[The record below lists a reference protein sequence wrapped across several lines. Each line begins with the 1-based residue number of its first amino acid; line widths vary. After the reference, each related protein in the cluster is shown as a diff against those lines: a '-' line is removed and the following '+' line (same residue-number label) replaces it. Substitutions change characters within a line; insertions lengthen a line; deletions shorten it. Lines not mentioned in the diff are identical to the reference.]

1 MNFENEIVY
10 VKNKEYVYVETINV
24 DNDNVLD
31 LSIFE
36 IEEWTHL
43 TKISK
48 VFEDAVV
55 NLDVE
60 ISLRPYIVNLDV
72 EISLRPYINVS
83 KDIKKGAYYLYYSPF
98 CNWKGFN
105 DLEYEMLEINDIY
118 KVVFD
123 LVREDKKRTINKFR
137 RWIIDNYTNIQMHY
151 ENLLDN
157 KINLF
162 IPFS

>member
-1 MNFENEIVY
+1 MNLEYEIVY
-10 VKNKEYVYVETINV
+10 VKHKKYIYVLTINV

-60 ISLRPYIVNLDV
+60 ISLRPYI
-72 EISLRPYINVS
+72 NVS
-83 KDIKKGAYYLYYSPF
+83 KDIKKCAYYLYYSPF
-98 CNWKGFN
+98 CGWKGFN
-105 DLEYEMLEINDIY
+105 DLECETLEINDIY
-118 KVVFD
+118 EVVFNF
-123 LVREDKKRTINKFR
+123 VREDKKITINKFR
-137 RWIIDNYTNIQMHY
+137 RWVIDNYETIKTHY
-151 ENLLDN
+151 DTLINN
-157 KINLF
+157 KIDLF
-162 IPFS
+162 IPWS

>member
-1 MNFENEIVY
+1 MNLEYEIVY
-10 VKNKEYVYVETINV
+10 VKNKEYIYVLTMNV

-43 TKISK
+43 TKMSK
-48 VFEDAVV
+48 VFEDAVD
-55 NLDVE
+55 NLDVDK
-60 ISLRPYIVNLDV
+60 SLR
-72 EISLRPYINVS
+72 RYINIS
-83 KDIKKGAYYLYYSPF
+83 ENIKKGVYYLYYSPF
-98 CNWKGFN
+98 CWRKGFN
-105 DLEYEMLEINDIY
+105 DLEYEILEIKNIY

-123 LVREDKKRTINKFR
+123 LVREDKKITINKFR
-137 RWIIDNYTNIQMHY
+137 RWITENYTNIQTHY
-151 ENLLDN
+151 EGLLNN

>member
-1 MNFENEIVY
+1 MNLEYEIIC
-10 VKNKEYVYVETINV
+10 VKNKKYIYVLTINV

-60 ISLRPYIVNLDV
+60 ISLRPYI
-72 EISLRPYINVS
+72 NVS
-83 KDIKKGAYYLYYSPF
+83 KDIKKCAYYLYYSPF
-98 CNWKGFN
+98 CWWKGFN
-105 DLEYEMLEINDIY
+105 DLECETLEINDIY
-118 KVVFD
+118 EVVFNF
-123 LVREDKKRTINKFR
+123 VKEDKKITINKFR
-137 RWIIDNYTNIQMHY
+137 RWVADNYEIIKTHY
-151 ENLLDN
+151 ETLLNN
-157 KINLF
+157 KIDLF

>member
-1 MNFENEIVY
+1 MENEIVY
-10 VKNKEYVYVETINV
+10 IKNKEYIYVLTINV

-43 TKISK
+43 KKISK

-55 NLDVE
+55 NLDV
-60 ISLRPYIVNLDV
+60 D
-72 EISLRPYINVS
+72 ISLRPYINIS
-83 KDIKKGAYYLYYSPF
+83 KNIKNAVYYLYYSPF
-98 CNWKGFN
+98 CHWKGFN

-118 KVVFD
+118 EVVFN
-123 LVREDKKRTINKFR
+123 LVREHQKITINEFR
-137 RWIIDNYTNIQMHY
+137 KWITENYTNIQTHY
-151 ENLLDN
+151 DNLLND
-157 KINLF
+157 KIHLF

>member
-10 VKNKEYVYVETINV
+10 VKNKEYIYVLTINV

-60 ISLRPYIVNLDV
+60 ISLRPYI
-72 EISLRPYINVS
+72 NVS
-83 KDIKKGAYYLYYSPF
+83 KDIKKCAYYLYYSPF
-98 CNWKGFN
+98 CWWKGFN
-105 DLEYEMLEINDIY
+105 DLESETLEINDIY
-118 KVVFD
+118 ELVFNF
-123 LVREDKKRTINKFR
+123 VKEDKKITINKFR
-137 RWIIDNYTNIQMHY
+137 RWVVDNYEIIKTHY
-151 ENLLDN
+151 ETLVCN
-157 KINLF
+157 KIDLF

>member
-1 MNFENEIVY
+1 MNLENEIVY
-10 VKNKEYVYVETINV
+10 VKNKEYIYVLTINV

-43 TKISK
+43 IKISK
-48 VFEDAVV
+48 VFEDAV
-55 NLDVE
+55 
-60 ISLRPYIVNLDV
+60 VNLDV

-98 CNWKGFN
+98 CWRKGFN
-105 DLEYEMLEINDIY
+105 DLESEILKINDIY

-123 LVREDKKRTINKFR
+123 LVREDKKITINKFR
-137 RWIIDNYTNIQMHY
+137 RWVIDNYEIIQMHY
-151 ENLLDN
+151 DTLLNN

-162 IPFS
+162 IPFNI

>member
-1 MNFENEIVY
+1 MNFENQIVY
-10 VKNKEYVYVETINV
+10 VKNKEYVYVLTINV

-60 ISLRPYIVNLDV
+60 ISLRPYI
-72 EISLRPYINVS
+72 NVS
-83 KDIKKGAYYLYYSPF
+83 KDIKKCAYYLYYSPF
-98 CNWKGFN
+98 CWWKGFN
-105 DLEYEMLEINDIY
+105 DLECETLEINDIY
-118 KVVFD
+118 EVVFN
-123 LVREDKKRTINKFR
+123 LIKEDKKITINKFR
-137 RWIIDNYTNIQMHY
+137 RWVVDNYEIIKTHY
-151 ENLLDN
+151 DTLFYN
-157 KINLF
+157 KIDLF

>member
-1 MNFENEIVY
+1 MTFENEIVY
-10 VKNKEYVYVETINV
+10 VKNKEYIYVLTTNV

-43 TKISK
+43 TKMSK
-48 VFEDAVV
+48 VFEDAVE

-60 ISLRPYIVNLDV
+60 IRLR
-72 EISLRPYINVS
+72 SYINVS
-83 KDIKKGAYYLYYSPF
+83 KDIKKGAYYLHDSPF
-98 CNWKGFN
+98 CHWKGFN

-118 KVVFD
+118 EVVFN
-123 LVREDKKRTINKFR
+123 LVKEHQKITINKFR
-137 RWIIDNYTNIQMHY
+137 TWVIDNYTNIQMHY

>member
-1 MNFENEIVY
+1 MVNEIVY
-10 VKNKEYVYVETINV
+10 VKNKEYIYVLTTNV

-55 NLDVE
+55 NLDV
-60 ISLRPYIVNLDV
+60 D
-72 EISLRPYINVS
+72 ISLRPYINIS
-83 KDIKKGAYYLYYSPF
+83 KNIKNAVYYLYYSPF
-98 CNWKGFN
+98 CWRKDFN

-118 KVVFD
+118 EVVFN
-123 LVREDKKRTINKFR
+123 LVREHQKITINEFR
-137 RWIIDNYTNIQMHY
+137 KWIIDNYTNIQMHY
-151 ENLLDN
+151 DNILNN

>member
-1 MNFENEIVY
+1 MNFENEIIY
-10 VKNKEYVYVETINV
+10 VKNKEYVYVLTNND

-48 VFEDAVV
+48 VFEDSVV
-55 NLDVE
+55 NLDV
-60 ISLRPYIVNLDV
+60 DK
-72 EISLRPYINVS
+72 SLRPYINIS
-83 KDIKKGAYYLYYSPF
+83 KNIKNAVYYLYYSPF
-98 CNWKGFN
+98 CWRKGFN
-105 DLEYEMLEINDIY
+105 DLEYEILQINNIY
-118 KVVFD
+118 EVVFD
-123 LVREDKKRTINKFR
+123 LVREDNKITINKFKK
-137 RWIIDNYTNIQMHY
+137 WITENYTNIQTHY
-151 ENLLDN
+151 ESLLNN

>member
-10 VKNKEYVYVETINV
+10 VKNKEYIYVLTINV

-43 TKISK
+43 IKISK
-48 VFEDAVV
+48 VFEDAV
-55 NLDVE
+55 
-60 ISLRPYIVNLDV
+60 VNLDV

-98 CNWKGFN
+98 CWRKGFN
-105 DLEYEMLEINDIY
+105 DLESEILKINDIY

-123 LVREDKKRTINKFR
+123 LVREDKKITINKFR
-137 RWIIDNYTNIQMHY
+137 RWVIDNYEIIQMHY
-151 ENLLDN
+151 DTLLNN

-162 IPFS
+162 IPFNI

>member
-1 MNFENEIVY
+1 MNLENEIVY
-10 VKNKEYVYVETINV
+10 VKNKEYIYVLTINV

-60 ISLRPYIVNLDV
+60 ISLRPYI
-72 EISLRPYINVS
+72 NVS
-83 KDIKKGAYYLYYSPF
+83 KDIKKCAYYLYYSPF
-98 CNWKGFN
+98 CWCKGFN
-105 DLEYEMLEINDIY
+105 DLECETLEINDIY
-118 KVVFD
+118 EVVVNF
-123 LVREDKKRTINKFR
+123 VREDKKITINKFR
-137 RWIIDNYTNIQMHY
+137 RWVIDNYETIKTHY
-151 ENLLDN
+151 DTLINN
-157 KINLF
+157 KIDLF
-162 IPFS
+162 IPWS

>member
-60 ISLRPYIVNLDV
+60 ISLRPYI
-72 EISLRPYINVS
+72 NVS
-83 KDIKKGAYYLYYSPF
+83 KDIKKCAYYLYYSPF
-98 CNWKGFN
+98 CWRKGFN
-105 DLEYEMLEINDIY
+105 DLECETLEINDIY
-118 KVVFD
+118 EVVFNF
-123 LVREDKKRTINKFR
+123 VKEDKKITINKFR
-137 RWIIDNYTNIQMHY
+137 RWVVDNYEIIKTHY
-151 ENLLDN
+151 DTLFYN
-157 KINLF
+157 KIDLF

>member
-10 VKNKEYVYVETINV
+10 VKNKEYIYVLTTNV

-48 VFEDAVV
+48 VFEDSVD
-55 NLDVE
+55 NLDVD
-60 ISLRPYIVNLDV
+60 RW
-72 EISLRPYINVS
+72 LRPYINIS
-83 KDIKKGAYYLYYSPF
+83 ANIKKGVYYLYYSPF
-98 CNWKGFN
+98 CHCKGFN
-105 DLEYEMLEINDIY
+105 DLEYEILDINNIY
-118 KVVFD
+118 EVVFD
-123 LVREDKKRTINKFR
+123 LVREDKKLTINKFR
-137 RWIIDNYTNIQMHY
+137 KWIIDNYTNIQTHY
-151 ENLLDN
+151 ETLLNN

>member
-10 VKNKEYVYVETINV
+10 VKNKEYIYVLTINV

-36 IEEWTHL
+36 IEEWAHL
-43 TKISK
+43 IKISK

-60 ISLRPYIVNLDV
+60 ISLRPYI
-72 EISLRPYINVS
+72 NVS
-83 KDIKKGAYYLYYSPF
+83 KDIKKVAYYLYYSPF
-98 CNWKGFN
+98 CWWKGFN
-105 DLEYEMLEINDIY
+105 DLEYETLEINDIY

-123 LVREDKKRTINKFR
+123 LVREHQKITINDFR
-137 RWIIDNYTNIQMHY
+137 KWIIDNYTNIQTHY
-151 ENLLDN
+151 ETLLNN
-157 KINLF
+157 KIDLF
-162 IPFS
+162 IPFNI

>member
-1 MNFENEIVY
+1 MNLENEIVY
-10 VKNKEYVYVETINV
+10 VKNKEYIYVLTINV

-60 ISLRPYIVNLDV
+60 ISLRPYI
-72 EISLRPYINVS
+72 NVS

-98 CNWKGFN
+98 CWRKGFN
-105 DLEYEMLEINDIY
+105 DLECETLEINDIY
-118 KVVFD
+118 EVVFN
-123 LVREDKKRTINKFR
+123 LIKEYKKITINKFR
-137 RWIIDNYTNIQMHY
+137 RWVVDNYENIQTHY
-151 ENLLDN
+151 ESLLCN
-157 KINLF
+157 KIDLF
-162 IPFS
+162 ISFS

>member
-1 MNFENEIVY
+1 MNMVNEIVY
-10 VKNKEYVYVETINV
+10 VKNKKYIYVLTTNV

-55 NLDVE
+55 NLDV
-60 ISLRPYIVNLDV
+60 D
-72 EISLRPYINVS
+72 ISLRPYINIS
-83 KDIKKGAYYLYYSPF
+83 KNIKNAVYYLYYSPF
-98 CNWKGFN
+98 CSRKDFN

-118 KVVFD
+118 EVVFN
-123 LVREDKKRTINKFR
+123 LVREHQKITINEFR
-137 RWIIDNYTNIQMHY
+137 KWIIDNYTNIQMHY
-151 ENLLDN
+151 DNILNN

>member
-10 VKNKEYVYVETINV
+10 VKNKEYIYVLTINV

-60 ISLRPYIVNLDV
+60 ISLRPYI
-72 EISLRPYINVS
+72 NVS
-83 KDIKKGAYYLYYSPF
+83 KDIKKCAYYLYYSPF
-98 CNWKGFN
+98 CWSKGFN
-105 DLEYEMLEINDIY
+105 DLECETLEINDIY
-118 KVVFD
+118 EVVFD
-123 LVREDKKRTINKFR
+123 LVREDKKITINKFR
-137 RWIIDNYTNIQMHY
+137 RWVIDNYETIKTHY
-151 ENLLDN
+151 DTLIYN
-157 KINLF
+157 KIDLF
-162 IPFS
+162 IPFTYYDSS

>member
-1 MNFENEIVY
+1 MNLENEIVY
-10 VKNKEYVYVETINV
+10 VKNKEYIYVLTINV
-24 DNDNVLD
+24 DNDNILD

-55 NLDVE
+55 NLDV
-60 ISLRPYIVNLDV
+60 D
-72 EISLRPYINVS
+72 ISLRPYINVS
-83 KDIKKGAYYLYYSPF
+83 KDIKKCAYYLYYSPF
-98 CNWKGFN
+98 CWRKGFN
-105 DLEYEMLEINDIY
+105 DLEYEILEIKHIY

-123 LVREDKKRTINKFR
+123 FVSEDKKITINKFR
-137 RWIIDNYTNIQMHY
+137 TWIIDNYKNIQMHY
-151 ENLLDN
+151 ETLLYN
-157 KINLF
+157 KIDLF